1 MRFQEPDI
9 AADVRLFAESEG
21 GREAATLPDHHGCI
35 FVYEGENF
43 ECRLMLA
50 GVGPVAPGQRA
61 TVGIKF
67 LRPEMIKPRLQP
79 GSSFTLRELKTIG
92 EGSVERVFE

>member
-1 MRFQEPDI
+1 
-9 AADVRLFAESEG
+9 
-21 GREAATLPDHHGCI
+21 
-35 FVYEGENF
+35 VYEGENF